1 MVLIQGSSPEEYAR
15 DFRDDELFMTIE
27 TLRCELLEV
36 AQQRSLSDSTVV
48 ALSERLDRYIVLA
61 QNKMMEGLRSR
72 KSGTSLTV

>member
-1 MVLIQGSSPEEYAR
+1 VLIQGFSPDEYAQ
-15 DFRDDELFMTIE
+15 DFREDELFMTIE

-48 ALSERLDRYIVLA
+48 ALSQRLDRYILLA

-72 KSGTSLTV
+72 KSGPTLTV

>member
-1 MVLIQGSSPEEYAR
+1 
-15 DFRDDELFMTIE
+15 MTIE

>member
-1 MVLIQGSSPEEYAR
+1 MLIQGFSPDEYAQ
-15 DFRDDELFMTIE
+15 DFREDELFMTIE

-48 ALSERLDRYIVLA
+48 ALSQRLDRYILLA

-72 KSGTSLTV
+72 KSGPTLTV

>member
-1 MVLIQGSSPEEYAR
+1 MLIQNSYPDEYPN
-15 DFRDDELFMTIE
+15 DFREDELFMTIE

-36 AQQRSLSDSTVV
+36 AQQRSLSDSTVL
-48 ALSERLDRYIVLA
+48 ALSERLDRYILMA